1 MKYIFANSKGTL
13 TDVGAADACAA
24 WPRTAVL
31 AIEKLST
38 TTLKVHLQAQDNTGD
53 AGFVTL
59 KHADTTAAATLDCS
73 RALIDEVV
81 ATINNDN
88 RSGVGVLVDAVNNAS
103 LNNGLLTSNV
113 VDEA

>member
-1 MKYIFANSKGTL
+1 MDKPLPLLVNVVYEWPLAKIERMALSIQYKL

-24 WPRTAVL
+24 WPVSAVL

-38 TTLKVHLQAQDNTGD
+38 TTLEVHLQALDNTGD
-53 AGFVTL
+53 AGHITL
-59 KHADTTAAATLDCS
+59 AHADTTASATLDCS

-88 RSGVGVLVDAVNNAS
+88 SD
-103 LNNGLLTSNV
+103 TI
-113 VDEA
+113 EA

>member
-24 WPRTAVL
+24 WPVSAVL

-38 TTLKVHLQAQDNTGD
+38 TTLEVHLQALDNTGD
-53 AGFVTL
+53 AGHITL
-59 KHADTTAAATLDCS
+59 AHADTTASATLDCS

-88 RSGVGVLVDAVNNAS
+88 RDGIGVLVDALNGVS
-103 LNNGLLTSNV
+103 LRNGVLTSNV